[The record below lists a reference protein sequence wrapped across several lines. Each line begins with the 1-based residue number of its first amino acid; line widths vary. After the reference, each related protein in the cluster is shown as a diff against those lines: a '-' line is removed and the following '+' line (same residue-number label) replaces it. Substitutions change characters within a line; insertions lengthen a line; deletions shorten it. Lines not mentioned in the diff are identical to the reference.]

1 MQRFITKGYSKGY
14 SKGYAKMLYLCG
26 FRLLLVYSVSIYKDI
41 II

>member
-14 SKGYAKMLYLCG
+14 SKGYAEMLYLWG
-26 FRLLLVYSVSIYKDI
+26 FELLLVYSVYIYKDI

>member
-14 SKGYAKMLYLCG
+14 SKGYAEMLYLWG
-26 FRLLLVYSVSIYKDI
+26 FKLLLVYSVYTYKDI